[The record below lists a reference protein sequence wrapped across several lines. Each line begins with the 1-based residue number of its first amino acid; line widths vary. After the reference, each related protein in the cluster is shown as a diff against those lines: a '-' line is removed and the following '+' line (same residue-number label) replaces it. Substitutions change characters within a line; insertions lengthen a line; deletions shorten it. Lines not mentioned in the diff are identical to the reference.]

1 MSHQKRLSAP
11 KHYPVD
17 RKGLTYTTTAEG
29 SRSPDQGITA
39 VVFLREVLGY
49 AETKKEAK
57 QIVKNGNLVRNGDS
71 VRDVRDTIG
80 VMDLVEITETGE
92 SFRVLPRAESLE
104 FHETEDDRR
113 AVKITGKRVEGEN
126 YIYSFHNGENYRT
139 DEEYSTGTT
148 LIFNDEVK
156 SAEIAEG
163 EETIILDGKH
173 SGKIATVE
181 ELHGRGMRS
190 DTATVET
197 DESEF
202 EIRQDKLFA
211 TGDLEVGQ

>member
-29 SRSPDQGITA
+29 STSPDQGITA

-57 QIVKNGNLVRNGDS
+57 QIVRNGKLVRNGATIG
-71 VRDVRDTIG
+71 DVRDTIG
-80 VMDLVEITETGE
+80 VMDAVEITETDE
-92 SFRVLPRAESLE
+92 SFRVLPRSESLE
-104 FHETEDDRR
+104 FRETGDSRR
-113 AVKITGKRVEGEN
+113 AAKITGKKVEGEAF
-126 YIYSFHNGENYRT
+126 IYSFHNGENYRS
-139 DEEYSTGTT
+139 EKEYSTGTT
-148 LIFNDEVK
+148 LIFDDEVS
-156 SAEIAEG
+156 SAEIADG
-163 EETIILDGKH
+163 EVVIILDGKH
-173 SGKIATVE
+173 AGKIADVNS
-181 ELHGRGMRS
+181 LHGRGMRP
-190 DTATVET
+190 DTAIVST

-211 TGDLEVGQ
+211 VGDLEVE